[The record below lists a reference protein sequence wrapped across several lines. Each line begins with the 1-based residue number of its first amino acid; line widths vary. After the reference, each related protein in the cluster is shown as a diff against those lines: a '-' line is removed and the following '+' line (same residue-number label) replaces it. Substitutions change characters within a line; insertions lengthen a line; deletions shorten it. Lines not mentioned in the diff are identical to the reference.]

1 MNVTTEYPRLTEIEV
16 KVFQKLNANWPVH
29 NRIHTSNVPMFVYSP
44 SITVHLNAHTV
55 YENNFI
61 SF

>member
-16 KVFQKLNANWPVH
+16 RVFQELNANWPVH

-44 SITVHLNAHTV
+44 SIIVYLNAHKV
-55 YENNFI
+55 HKSYFI